1 MTKAE
6 VHRRTVT
13 ELVRRNPFHP
23 FFLALEDGNRLS
35 VNHPENIAFGA
46 GEGDEPATLSFYVVA
61 GGNFM
66 RSTFDAVTAIVEA
79 DVGQTS
85 TA

>member
-6 VHRRTVT
+6 IHRQAVT
-13 ELVRRNPFHP
+13 ELVRRVPFHP
-23 FFLALEDGNRLS
+23 FFLALEDGNRLT

-46 GEGDEPATLSFYVVA
+46 GDDDQPGTLGFYVVA

-66 RSTFDAVTAIVEA
+66 RSTFDAVTTIVES
-79 DVGQTS
+79 DVGQV
-85 TA
+85 ADA